1 MKIYPRE
8 YSSTITTKKSVIFL
22 LLYSTNSV
30 VIKGIDTLDLQET
43 NMFAAPQSDFS
54 HAAPMSCAYQVS
66 LIDRRTGR
74 AHRVSGSPLVRF
86 THDPQSAVREL
97 LDGRDSRLWETRIEP
112 LDPYAR

>member
-1 MKIYPRE
+1 
-8 YSSTITTKKSVIFL
+8 
-22 LLYSTNSV
+22 
-30 VIKGIDTLDLQET
+30 
-43 NMFAAPQSDFS
+43 MFAAPQSDFS
-54 HAAPMSCAYQVS
+54 HAASMSCAYQVS

-112 LDPYAR
+112 LDAFAR